1 MSYRPRVKNNACTN
15 AHPVGCYYN
24 VYGQMLNA
32 IDKPIK
38 SSEGKT
44 ALVIGSSSG
53 AGLATRIALTFA
65 AGMDTIGVYCERA
78 AQPHKYGSAGWY
90 NNQAFE
96 YHARRANKMALS
108 TNQDAFKK
116 NAKDWVIQKLQQSGK
131 KIDVLVYS
139 LSAAKRNVKG
149 VAEYRSAIKPI
160 EQDYQ
165 GKDLDVFSGQLQSV
179 EVERAGEEE
188 INDTVKVM
196 GGEGWQE
203 WVSRLMDAGVL
214 AENFKT
220 VAYSYSGTEH
230 TQAMYG
236 QGTLGDAKSH
246 LHETAIKLDYALEE
260 INGHAGI
267 GLLQAA
273 ITPSSAVI
281 PSMSLYISVLQQ
293 QQKLAGKSES
303 MLEQVSRLFKDGVFK
318 DEFFTDHTDGEHYLR
333 VDNLERDSEVQL
345 AVSDV
350 LNRLDDSNLNELL
363 NTDKFKTEFLQQFGF
378 AHDFINYE
386 QKPDPLTPPAIHDF
400 SHMSMQQAG

>member
-1 MSYRPRVKNNACTN
+1 
-15 AHPVGCYYN
+15 
-24 VYGQMLNA
+24 
-32 IDKPIK
+32 
-38 SSEGKT
+38 
-44 ALVIGSSSG
+44 
-53 AGLATRIALTFA
+53 
-65 AGMDTIGVYCERA
+65 
-78 AQPHKYGSAGWY
+78 
-90 NNQAFE
+90 
-96 YHARRANKMALS
+96 MALS

-149 VAEYRSAIKPI
+149 VAEYRSAVKPI

-165 GKDLDVFSGQLQSV
+165 GKDLDVFAGQLQSV
-179 EVERAGEEE
+179 EIEKASDEE
-188 INDTVKVM
+188 IDNTVKVM

-203 WVSRLMDAGVL
+203 WVSRLKDAGVL
-214 AENFKT
+214 ADNFKT

-236 QGTLGDAKSH
+236 LGTLGDAKTH
-246 LHETAIKLDYALEE
+246 LHETAIDLDFALED

-273 ITPSSAVI
+273 ITPSSAAI
-281 PSMSLYISVLQQ
+281 PSMPLYISVLQQ
-293 QQKLAGKSES
+293 QQKIAGKNES

-318 DEFFTDHTDGEHYLR
+318 DDFFCDHAEGEHYLR
-333 VDNLERDSEVQL
+333 VDNLERDSEIQL

-350 LNRLDDSNLNELL
+350 LSRLDDSNLNELL
-363 NTDKFKTEFLQQFGF
+363 DTDKFKTEFLQQFGF

>member
-38 SSEGKT
+38 ASDGQT
-44 ALVIGSSSG
+44 ALVVGSSSG
-53 AGLATRIALTFA
+53 VGLATRIALTFA
-65 AGMDTIGVYCERA
+65 AGMDTIGVYCDRA

-116 NAKDWVIQKLQQSGK
+116 NAKDWVIQKLQQNGK

-139 LSAAKRNVKG
+139 LSPVKRNIKG
-149 VAEYRSAIKPI
+149 VAEYRSAMKPI
-160 EQDYQ
+160 DADFH
-165 GKDLDVFSGQLQSV
+165 GRDLDVFTQQLKSV
-179 EVERAGEEE
+179 EIESASAEE
-188 INDTVKVM
+188 IDATEKVM

-203 WVSRLMDAGVL
+203 WVMRLKEAGVL
-214 AENFKT
+214 ADNFKT
-220 VAYSYSGTEH
+220 IAYSYSGTEH
-230 TQAMYG
+230 TQAIYAN
-236 QGTLGDAKSH
+236 GTLGAAKSH
-246 LHETAIKLDYALEE
+246 LHETAIDLDEVLSD
-260 INGHAGI
+260 INGHASI
-267 GLLQAA
+267 GLLQAN
-273 ITPSSAVI
+273 ITPSSAAI
-281 PSMSLYISVLQQ
+281 PSVPLYISVLRQQ
-293 QQKLAGKSES
+293 QELAGKSES
-303 MLEQVSRLFKDGVFK
+303 ILQQISRLFKDGVFK
-318 DEFFTDHTDGEHYLR
+318 DEFFDDAEGEHYLR
-333 VDNLERDSEVQL
+333 VDDLERDSEIQL
-345 AVSDV
+345 AVGKV
-350 LNRLDDSNLNELL
+350 LSQLDDQNLADLL
-363 NTDKFKTEFLQQFGF
+363 DTEKFKTEFLQQFGF